1 VVKKGLKKVW
11 RIEKGFIPLQSQK
24 ERGKILRV
32 CCGKKRFKK
41 SLENRERVYTFA
53 VPKREGEDFK
63 GLLW

>member
-1 VVKKGLKKVW
+1 LENRERVYTFAV
-11 RIEKGFIPLQSQK
+11 PK
-24 ERGKILRV
+24 EGEKILRV